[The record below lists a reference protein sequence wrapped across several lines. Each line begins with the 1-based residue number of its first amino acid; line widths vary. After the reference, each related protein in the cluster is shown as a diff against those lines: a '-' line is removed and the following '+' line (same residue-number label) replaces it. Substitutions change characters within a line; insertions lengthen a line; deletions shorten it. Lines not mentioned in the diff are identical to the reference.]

1 VKSSLTS
8 LFSPRS
14 IAVIGATDEIS
25 RAGGRALAILKM
37 AGFQGAIYPVHPTR
51 TTIQGLPAYP
61 SLSALPSRAELAIIS
76 LAPERVVDAITEC
89 GNNGVGAATVFA
101 DGFTQTMSEALGT
114 ALREARAKSGLRMLG
129 PNTIGFRA
137 LAGNVYG
144 TFAGDIELGTMV
156 GPTAFIAQ
164 SGGMSTYF
172 GSTCLAARG
181 IGTRY
186 LIDTGNEF
194 DLAAADCIEHIAHDP
209 EVNAIA
215 LMAEGAKDG
224 RKLIGA
230 VQLAVSKGKTVVA
243 LKMARSIAGLA
254 QAASHTGALAGRG
267 ELFDSEL
274 RAAGACVVT
283 SETELL
289 NAMSIAG
296 LKRIPAGRGVGI
308 VTSSGGFGI
317 LALDAAER
325 AGMAVPVPALAPS
338 EVERQEIKGGKFANP
353 FDFSSSLSAG
363 PKAAE
368 TALNWIIS
376 QPNIDCVVAFHFY
389 SAMRVDRQE
398 SLFRQL
404 STAAKATSKPIFVC
418 GVAPADFAARL
429 HEFGVIWFEDPSSL
443 MNALSNL
450 MPGAPAMPA
459 VPHKPD
465 ATGALMSISGAAA
478 RHRLEH
484 LGHLPQVPSHPVTNA
499 GEARTIQQL
508 LGGKVVLKV
517 ESDAHAHKSDFGLVA
532 GPLAPHELEAAF
544 AGLDAARRACG
555 AQDAPIVLQPFEQGT
570 ELALGAYHDPIF
582 GPSVMVA
589 VGGIFLEILNDAA
602 FAAAPIDMSRARRMI
617 LSLKG
622 APLLQGAR
630 GKPPADIDAAAAA
643 LCDLSDFISR
653 NKDEIQEVDINP
665 LIVKDKGKGVIAV
678 DALLIPRVQD
688 LQTQHVGKS

>member
-1 VKSSLTS
+1 MKSSLS
-8 LFSPRS
+8 PLFSPRS

-37 AGFQGAIYPVHPTR
+37 AGYQGAIYPVHPTR

-61 SLSALPSRAELAIIS
+61 SLAALPSPADLAIIS
-76 LAPERVVDAITEC
+76 LAPERVLEAIREC
-89 GNNGVGAATVFA
+89 GARGVGAAAVFA
-101 DGFTQTMSEALGT
+101 DGFTPAMRAELEA
-114 ALREARAKSGLRMLG
+114 ALKEARAASGLRMLG

-144 TFAGDIELGTMV
+144 TFAGDIELGTRV

-172 GSTCLAARG
+172 GSTCLASRG

-194 DLAAADCIEHIAHDP
+194 DIGAADCIEHIAHDP

-215 LMAEGAKDG
+215 LMAEGARDG
-224 RKLIGA
+224 RRLTDAIR
-230 VQLAVSKGKTVVA
+230 LAVSQGKTVVA
-243 LKMARSIAGLA
+243 LKMARSVAGLA
-254 QAASHTGALAGRG
+254 QAASHTGALAGKG

-274 RAAGACVVT
+274 RAAGACVVA

-289 NAMSIAG
+289 DAMAIAG

-317 LALDAAER
+317 LALDAAEH
-325 AGMAVPVPALAPS
+325 AGMAVPAPVVAAG
-338 EVERQEIKGGKFANP
+338 EAEKKEIKGGKFANP

-368 TALNWIIS
+368 TALNWIQS

-404 STAAKATSKPIFVC
+404 STAAQGTSKPIFVC
-418 GVAPADFAARL
+418 GVAPPDFAARL
-429 HEFGVIWFEDPSSL
+429 HEFGVVWFEDPSRL
-443 MNALSNL
+443 MNALATL
-450 MPGAPAMPA
+450 VPGKPGMASPALQAGTGGPAP
-459 VPHKPD
+459 
-465 ATGALMSISGAAA
+465 ISGEAA
-478 RHRLEH
+478 RQRLRH
-484 LGHLPQVPSHPVTNA
+484 LKHLPQVPSHVVATPA
-499 GEARTIQQL
+499 QAAAIQQQ

-517 ESDAHAHKSDFGLVA
+517 ESDAHAHKSDYGLVA
-532 GPLAPHELEAAF
+532 GPLAPHELAAAF
-544 AGLDAARRACG
+544 ASLDAARRACG
-555 AQDAPIVLQPFEQGT
+555 AHEAPMVMQPFEPGI

-602 FAAAPIDMSRARRMI
+602 FAAAPIDIHRARQMI

-622 APLLQGAR
+622 APLLLGAR
-630 GKPPADIDAAAAA
+630 GKPLADIEAAAAA
-643 LCDLSDFISR
+643 LCDLSDFIVSH
-653 NKDEIQEVDINP
+653 KDEIQEVDINP
-665 LIVKDKGKGVIAV
+665 LMVKEKGSGVIAV
-678 DALLIPRVQD
+678 DALLIPHALRATPASAGQA
-688 LQTQHVGKS
+688 

>member
-1 VKSSLTS
+1 
-8 LFSPRS
+8 
-14 IAVIGATDEIS
+14 
-25 RAGGRALAILKM
+25 M
-37 AGFQGAIYPVHPTR
+37 AGYQGAIYPVHPTR

-61 SLSALPSRAELAIIS
+61 SLSALPAPADLAVIS
-76 LAPERVVDAITEC
+76 LAPERVVDAIREC
-89 GNNGVGAATVFA
+89 VSNGVGAATVFA
-101 DGFTQTMSEALGT
+101 DGFTSTMREALET
-114 ALREARAKSGLRMLG
+114 ILRDASAASGLRMLG

-137 LAGNVYG
+137 LADNVYG
-144 TFAGDIELGTMV
+144 TFAGDIELGTLV

-172 GSTCLAARG
+172 GSTCLATRG

-194 DLAAADCIEHIAHDP
+194 DIAAADCIEHIANDP

-215 LMAEGAKDG
+215 LMAESAKDG
-224 RKLIGA
+224 RRLTDAIR
-230 VQLAVSKGKTVVA
+230 LAVGRGKTVVA
-243 LKMARSIAGLA
+243 LKMARSLAGLA
-254 QAASHTGALAGRG
+254 QAASHTGALAGKG

-274 RAAGACVVT
+274 RAAGACVVA

-289 NAMSIAG
+289 DAMAIAG

-325 AGMAVPVPALAPS
+325 AGMLVPAPALAAS
-338 EVERQEIKGGKFANP
+338 EAERQEIKGGKFANP

-368 TALNWIIS
+368 TALNWILS

-404 STAAKATSKPIFVC
+404 STAAKSTTKPIFVC

-429 HEFGVIWFEDPSSL
+429 HDVGVVFFEDPSRL
-443 MNALSNL
+443 MKALSTL
-450 MPGAPAMPA
+450 VPMTQAVAVAPALQGMTGEPMPIA
-459 VPHKPD
+459 
-465 ATGALMSISGAAA
+465 GAAA
-478 RHRLEH
+478 RQRLQH
-484 LGHLPQVPSHPVTNA
+484 LRNLPQVPSHAVA
-499 GEARTIQQL
+499 SSVEARTLQQQL
-508 LGGKVVLKV
+508 GCKVILKV
-517 ESDAHAHKSDFGLVA
+517 ESDAHAHKSDYGLVE
-532 GPLAPHELEAAF
+532 GPLAPHELETAF
-544 AGLDAARRACG
+544 SRLEAARRACG
-555 AQDAPIVLQPFEQGT
+555 AQDAPMVLQPFERGV

-602 FAAAPIDMSRARRMI
+602 FAAAPIDRERARQMI

-622 APLLQGAR
+622 APLLLGAR
-630 GKPPADIDAAAAA
+630 GRPLADIDAAAAA
-643 LCDLSDFISR
+643 LCDLADFIVT
-653 NKDEIQEVDINP
+653 NTDEIQEVDINP
-665 LIVKDKGKGVIAV
+665 LIVKDQGHGVIAV
-678 DALLIPRVQD
+678 DALLIPRHVQSRP
-688 LQTQHVGKS
+688 LTTGQA